1 MAEADS
7 RTTRGLIGNA
17 DSRTTAGLIGGLPSP
32 PPRIGSL
39 SWFTLNSEY
48 DVEREFTMSRH
59 ITEPLVKE
67 FTMSR
72 NILNALTREFT
83 MIRNI
88 WGFLVFEFTMS
99 RSILNNLAKE
109 FTMSRAIYDSL
120 SGKIRVTFKAA
131 KSIREYFGYGDVK
144 GDKKKSRMR

>member
-1 MAEADS
+1 MS
-7 RTTRGLIGNA
+7 WYY
-17 DSRTTAGLIGGLPSP
+17 
-32 PPRIGSL
+32 L
-39 SWFTLNSEY
+39 SSEY

-59 ITEPLVKE
+59 ITESLAKE

-72 NILNALTREFT
+72 NILKALTREFT
-83 MIRNI
+83 MIRDI

-99 RSILNNLAKE
+99 RSIQNNLVRE

-120 SGKIRVTFKAA
+120 SGKVRATFKAA
-131 KSIREYFGYGDVK
+131 KSIREYFGHNDTR